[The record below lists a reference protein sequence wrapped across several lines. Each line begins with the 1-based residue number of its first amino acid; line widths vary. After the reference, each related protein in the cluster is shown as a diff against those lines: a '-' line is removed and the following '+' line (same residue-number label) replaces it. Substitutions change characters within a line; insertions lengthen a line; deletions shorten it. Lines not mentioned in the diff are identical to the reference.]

1 MNGLESG
8 YLQTVDDARRR
19 ALGQFF
25 THPKIAR
32 FMARW
37 VAESPNRGIHDPA
50 FGLGAFADAADEI
63 GGGCSSFTGGEIDR
77 RILDYWRERSPN
89 RGKARV
95 REEDYLLAWGRSYDN
110 IICNPP
116 YMRFQKFANRDA
128 ALERFERELGLRL
141 SGYTNIASAF
151 LIKSLSELAPG
162 GRLAYIMPPEFLNTG
177 YGTMVK
183 RRLIAGSHL
192 AAIVRLDCEK
202 EAFPDA
208 ITSACVIL
216 CDSAK
221 RFSRLKL
228 YSAKSLDALETL
240 WDCPPDAEIPY
251 ARLDPSA
258 KWLPHF
264 EKDPPTVSADAVPLS
279 YYGRFIRGIAT
290 GANEFFAIKP
300 SRAAELGLGES
311 ELTPCVA
318 KSAQIRS
325 PFFTAADFNR
335 LTERDERTLLFNV
348 LGQPSDAARAYMRL
362 GEALGYDQRY
372 ITRNRRPWHRLE
384 RREPSP
390 ILVGVFSRGGY
401 KVARNE
407 TAALNLTCFHG
418 FRPNAVGEKYID
430 SLFLYLSSSVGRKA
444 LSLSARMYG
453 DSLSKFEPND
463 LNAAPAPPPQA
474 LEDLTPDQVDEAL
487 ERMRQT
493 GAPSEYAETRFARA
507 MGIL

>member
-1 MNGLESG
+1 MNHLQAG
-8 YLQTVDDARRR
+8 YLQTVGDERRR

-25 THPKIAR
+25 THPQAAR

-37 VAESPNRGIHDPA
+37 VMESPNRGMHDPA
-50 FGLGAFADAADEI
+50 FGLGAFADAAREL
-63 GGGCSSFTGGEIDR
+63 GGGSPFTGGEIDR
-77 RILDYWRERSPN
+77 HILDCWRERSPN
-89 RGKARV
+89 RGAARV
-95 REEDYLLAWGRSYDN
+95 REEDYLLAWGRRHPN

-128 ALERFERELGLRL
+128 ILERFERELGLRL

-177 YGTMVK
+177 YGTTVK
-183 RRLIAGSHL
+183 QRLIADSHL

-202 EAFPDA
+202 DVFPDA

-216 CDSAK
+216 YDSAR

-240 WDCPPDAEIPY
+240 WESPPDAEIPY
-251 ARLDPSA
+251 ERLDPSA

-264 EKDPPTVSADAVPLS
+264 EKDPPAVSADAVPLS
-279 YYGRFIRGIAT
+279 CYGRFVRGIAT
-290 GANEFFAIKP
+290 GANDFFAIKP

-311 ELTPCVA
+311 ETAPCVA
-318 KSAQIRS
+318 KSAQIRT
-325 PFFTAADFNR
+325 PFFAASDLAR
-335 LTERDERTLLFNV
+335 LAERDERILLFNV
-348 LGQPSDAARAYMRL
+348 IGQPSDAARDYIRR
-362 GEALGYDQRY
+362 GEALGYDLRY
-372 ITRNRRPWHRLE
+372 ITRNRRVWHRLE

-390 ILVGVFSRGGY
+390 ILLGVFSRGGY
-401 KVARNE
+401 KVVRNE

-418 FRPNAVGEKYID
+418 FRPNAVGERHVD
-430 SLFLYLSSSVGRKA
+430 RLFLYLSSSVGRKIM
-444 LSLSARMYG
+444 SMSARMYG

-463 LNAAPAPPPQA
+463 LNAALAPSPQV
-474 LEDLTPDQVDEAL
+474 LEDLPAERAAEAM
-487 ERMRQT
+487 ERIRQT
-493 GAPSEYAETRFARA
+493 GEMPQYIEKRFARGMA
-507 MGIL
+507 KAP